1 MQTPQHYIHELLLHV
16 LSQED
21 DHYPAATA
29 STLFIRE
36 VQHQCWIIR
45 SVSQAAFQFIPKG
58 QASLISREKK
68 RFQRKPH
75 SVNVNVF
82 FFIFMTVY
90 VVDSH

>member
-21 DHYPAATA
+21 DHYPAATD

-36 VQHQCWIIR
+36 VQHQCWMIR

-68 RFQRKPH
+68 KDF
-75 SVNVNVF
+75 SANLTVLMLMF
-82 FFIFMTVY
+82 FSLF
-90 VVDSH
+90 S